1 MYIQQE
7 KGIPPTIPN
16 DPIDD
21 HETERERERE
31 RARERNQKIE
41 NKKDIYTII
50 SFFAYHHCKE
60 TLTYLLPMQV
70 SSVRLLPLQTYPQN
84 FYFAISNYTQI
95 QICNTSKISSN
106 YHKILK
112 QIKCKTNVTI

>member
-21 HETERERERE
+21 HETETET
-31 RARERNQKIE
+31 ERNQKIE

-50 SFFAYHHCKE
+50 SFFAYHHCKK

-84 FYFAISNYTQI
+84 FYFATSNYTQI
-95 QICNTSKISSN
+95 QICNTSKIRGN

-112 QIKCKTNVTI
+112 QIKCKTNVIIQLMKY

>member
-1 MYIQQE
+1 MFIQQE
-7 KGIPPTIPN
+7 KGIHPTIPN

-21 HETERERERE
+21 HETERERQSE
-31 RARERNQKIE
+31 RERNQKIE

-112 QIKCKTNVTI
+112 QIKCKTNVII

>member
-21 HETERERERE
+21 HETKRERESE
-31 RARERNQKIE
+31 RERNQKIE

-70 SSVRLLPLQTYPQN
+70 SSVRLLSLQTYPQN

-112 QIKCKTNVTI
+112 QIKCKTNVII

>member
-31 RARERNQKIE
+31 SEREKS
-41 NKKDIYTII
+41 KDR
-50 SFFAYHHCKE
+50 K
-60 TLTYLLPMQV
+60 
-70 SSVRLLPLQTYPQN
+70 
-84 FYFAISNYTQI
+84 
-95 QICNTSKISSN
+95 
-106 YHKILK
+106 
-112 QIKCKTNVTI
+112 